1 MFCILFGEYNLFS
14 MSFMY
19 VRLEGFY
26 VYNVLYVI
34 NICFI
39 SRFFEYVYTVSVYMN
54 KHQYNK
60 FLHEFIEVLIFHLY
74 T

>member
-1 MFCILFGEYNLFS
+1 

-19 VRLEGFY
+19 VRLEVFY

-39 SRFFEYVYTVSVYMN
+39 SRFFEYVYTVSVYTN

-60 FLHEFIEVLIFHLY
+60 LLHEFIEVLIFHLY